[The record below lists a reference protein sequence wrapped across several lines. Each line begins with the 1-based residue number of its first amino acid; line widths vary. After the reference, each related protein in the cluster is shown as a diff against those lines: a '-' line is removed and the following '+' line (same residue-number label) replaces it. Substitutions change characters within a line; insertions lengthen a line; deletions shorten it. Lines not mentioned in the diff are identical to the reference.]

1 MGKQDDVAG
10 LLSLADIFLLPSEN
24 ESFGLSALEAM
35 SCEVPVIGTNAGGL
49 PEVVEHGH
57 TGWLAEVGNV
67 ATMAEYGKQLLTD
80 NDLRK
85 KMGQN
90 ARQVALKKFHQ
101 DKIIDMYEKYYREI
115 IGIPAS

>member
-1 MGKQDDVAG
+1 MFLGKQDDVAG

-57 TGWLAEVGNV
+57 TGWLAEVGDV
-67 ATMAEYGKQLLTD
+67 KSMAERGKQLLSD
-80 NDLRK
+80 KHLRR

-90 ARQVALKKFHQ
+90 ARRAAIEKFHQ
-101 DKIIDMYEKYYREI
+101 DKIVDMYEKYYEMSI
-115 IGIPAS
+115 DS